1 MGGVDAAIEAVEG
14 RLFQLVDETKRDAAG
29 GYEAPVP
36 DRFLSAGVAA
46 AQPCEANE
54 GVDEMRIPGD
64 GDQRS
69 EVMAITI
76 PK

>member
-1 MGGVDAAIEAVEG
+1 MAWDALRETTPLRADKRYLEI
-14 RLFQLVDETKRDAAG
+14 LV
-29 GYEAPVP
+29 
-36 DRFLSAGVAA
+36 
-46 AQPCEANE
+46 
-54 GVDEMRIPGD
+54 RIPGD

>member
-1 MGGVDAAIEAVEG
+1 VLGKGMDPRDMANPWAV
-14 RLFQLVDETKRDAAG
+14 FDNYT
-29 GYEAPVP
+29 
-36 DRFLSAGVAA
+36 DRVMV
-46 AQPCEANE
+46 QCVN
-54 GVDEMRIPGD
+54 VRIPGD